1 MLIYK
6 YVFLKSCFNLRADYI
21 NSNLLTYFRK
31 ANWQGGR
38 KMNKIRYYY
47 KIKRYQERK
56 EALENLKV
64 NVKLLLGLKK
74 ETMEEMNKRHENQKA
89 RLYLVFLIQDLL
101 FEKNPYE
108 EKQLIKN
115 SQILTRWFEYYKIN
129 INFVTKDEIDTLFII
144 MRKI

>member
-1 MLIYK
+1 
-6 YVFLKSCFNLRADYI
+6 
-21 NSNLLTYFRK
+21 
-31 ANWQGGR
+31 
-38 KMNKIRYYY
+38 MNKIRYYY

-74 ETMEEMNKRHENQKA
+74 ETMEEMEKRHEKQKA
-89 RLYLVFLIQDLL
+89 RLYLAFLIEDLL

>member
-1 MLIYK
+1 
-6 YVFLKSCFNLRADYI
+6 
-21 NSNLLTYFRK
+21 
-31 ANWQGGR
+31 
-38 KMNKIRYYY
+38 MNKISYYY

-56 EALENLKV
+56 KALEDLKV

-74 ETMEEMNKRHENQKA
+74 ENKKEMEKRHEKQMA
-89 RLYLVFLIQDLL
+89 RLYLTFLIEDLL

-144 MRKI
+144 MRRI

>member
-1 MLIYK
+1 
-6 YVFLKSCFNLRADYI
+6 
-21 NSNLLTYFRK
+21 
-31 ANWQGGR
+31 
-38 KMNKIRYYY
+38 MNKIRYYY

-129 INFVTKDEIDTLFII
+129 INFITKDEIDTLFII
-144 MRKI
+144 MRKIYISILGSYFSSHIFT

>member
-1 MLIYK
+1 
-6 YVFLKSCFNLRADYI
+6 
-21 NSNLLTYFRK
+21 
-31 ANWQGGR
+31 
-38 KMNKIRYYY
+38 MNKIRYYY

-64 NVKLLLGLKK
+64 DVKLLLGLKK
-74 ETMEEMNKRHENQKA
+74 ETMEEMEKRHEKQKA
-89 RLYLVFLIQDLL
+89 RLYLAFLIQDLL

-115 SQILTRWFEYYKIN
+115 SQILTLTRWFEYYKIN

>member
-1 MLIYK
+1 
-6 YVFLKSCFNLRADYI
+6 
-21 NSNLLTYFRK
+21 
-31 ANWQGGR
+31 
-38 KMNKIRYYY
+38 MNKIRYYY

-74 ETMEEMNKRHENQKA
+74 ETMEEMNKRLERQKA
-89 RLYLVFLIQDLL
+89 RLYLAFLIEDLL

>member
-1 MLIYK
+1 
-6 YVFLKSCFNLRADYI
+6 
-21 NSNLLTYFRK
+21 
-31 ANWQGGR
+31 
-38 KMNKIRYYY
+38 MNKIRYYY

-56 EALENLKV
+56 KALENLKV
-64 NVKLLLGLKK
+64 DVKLLLGLNK
-74 ETMEEMNKRHENQKA
+74 ETMEEMEKRHEKQRA
-89 RLYLVFLIQDLL
+89 RLYLAILIQDLL

-115 SQILTRWFEYYKIN
+115 SQILTLTRWFEYYKIN

>member
-1 MLIYK
+1 
-6 YVFLKSCFNLRADYI
+6 
-21 NSNLLTYFRK
+21 
-31 ANWQGGR
+31 
-38 KMNKIRYYY
+38 MNKIRYYY

-64 NVKLLLGLKK
+64 DVKLLLGLKK
-74 ETMEEMNKRHENQKA
+74 ETMEEMEKRYEKQKA
-89 RLYLVFLIQDLL
+89 RLYLAFLIQDLL

-115 SQILTRWFEYYKIN
+115 SQILTLTRWFEYYKIN

>member
-74 ETMEEMNKRHENQKA
+74 ETMEEMNKRNENQKA
-89 RLYLVFLIQDLL
+89 RLYLAFLIQDLL

>member
-1 MLIYK
+1 
-6 YVFLKSCFNLRADYI
+6 
-21 NSNLLTYFRK
+21 
-31 ANWQGGR
+31 
-38 KMNKIRYYY
+38 MNKIRYYY
-47 KIKRYQERK
+47 KIKRCQERK

-74 ETMEEMNKRHENQKA
+74 ETMEEMNKRLESQKA

>member
-1 MLIYK
+1 
-6 YVFLKSCFNLRADYI
+6 
-21 NSNLLTYFRK
+21 
-31 ANWQGGR
+31 
-38 KMNKIRYYY
+38 MNKIRYYY

-64 NVKLLLGLKK
+64 DVKLLLGLKK
-74 ETMEEMNKRHENQKA
+74 ETMEEMEKRYEKQKA
-89 RLYLVFLIQDLL
+89 RLYLAFLIQDLL

>member
-1 MLIYK
+1 
-6 YVFLKSCFNLRADYI
+6 
-21 NSNLLTYFRK
+21 
-31 ANWQGGR
+31 
-38 KMNKIRYYY
+38 MNKISYYY

-56 EALENLKV
+56 KALEDLKV

-74 ETMEEMNKRHENQKA
+74 ETMKEMEKRHEKQMA
-89 RLYLVFLIQDLL
+89 RLYLTFLIEDLL

-144 MRKI
+144 MRRI

>member
-1 MLIYK
+1 
-6 YVFLKSCFNLRADYI
+6 
-21 NSNLLTYFRK
+21 
-31 ANWQGGR
+31 
-38 KMNKIRYYY
+38 MNKIRYYY

-74 ETMEEMNKRHENQKA
+74 ETMEEMNKRLESQKA

-144 MRKI
+144 MRNI

>member
-1 MLIYK
+1 
-6 YVFLKSCFNLRADYI
+6 
-21 NSNLLTYFRK
+21 
-31 ANWQGGR
+31 
-38 KMNKIRYYY
+38 MNKIRYYY

-56 EALENLKV
+56 EALENLQV
-64 NVKLLLGLKK
+64 NVKLLLGIKK
-74 ETMEEMNKRHENQKA
+74 ETMEEMEKRHEKQKA
-89 RLYLVFLIQDLL
+89 RLYLAFLIQDLL

>member
-1 MLIYK
+1 
-6 YVFLKSCFNLRADYI
+6 
-21 NSNLLTYFRK
+21 
-31 ANWQGGR
+31 
-38 KMNKIRYYY
+38 MNKIRYYY

-74 ETMEEMNKRHENQKA
+74 ETMEEMEKRHEKQKA
-89 RLYLVFLIQDLL
+89 RLYLAFLIQDLL

-144 MRKI
+144 MRNI

>member
-1 MLIYK
+1 
-6 YVFLKSCFNLRADYI
+6 
-21 NSNLLTYFRK
+21 
-31 ANWQGGR
+31 
-38 KMNKIRYYY
+38 MNKIRYYY

-56 EALENLKV
+56 KALENLKV
-64 NVKLLLGLKK
+64 DVKLLLGLNK
-74 ETMEEMNKRHENQKA
+74 ETMEEMEKRHEKQRA
-89 RLYLVFLIQDLL
+89 RLYLAILIQDLL

>member
-1 MLIYK
+1 
-6 YVFLKSCFNLRADYI
+6 
-21 NSNLLTYFRK
+21 
-31 ANWQGGR
+31 
-38 KMNKIRYYY
+38 MNKIRYYY

>member
-1 MLIYK
+1 
-6 YVFLKSCFNLRADYI
+6 
-21 NSNLLTYFRK
+21 
-31 ANWQGGR
+31 
-38 KMNKIRYYY
+38 MNKIRYYY

-64 NVKLLLGLKK
+64 DVKLLLGLNK
-74 ETMEEMNKRHENQKA
+74 ETMEEMEKRHEKQKA
-89 RLYLVFLIQDLL
+89 RLYLAFLIQDLL

>member
-1 MLIYK
+1 
-6 YVFLKSCFNLRADYI
+6 
-21 NSNLLTYFRK
+21 
-31 ANWQGGR
+31 
-38 KMNKIRYYY
+38 MNKIRYYY

-74 ETMEEMNKRHENQKA
+74 ETMEEMNKRLESQKA

>member
-1 MLIYK
+1 
-6 YVFLKSCFNLRADYI
+6 
-21 NSNLLTYFRK
+21 
-31 ANWQGGR
+31 
-38 KMNKIRYYY
+38 MNKIRYYY

-74 ETMEEMNKRHENQKA
+74 ETMEEMNKRLENQKA

>member
-1 MLIYK
+1 M
-6 YVFLKSCFNLRADYI
+6 
-21 NSNLLTYFRK
+21 LTYFRK
-31 ANWQGGR
+31 ANWQGG

-74 ETMEEMNKRHENQKA
+74 ETMEEMEKRHEKQKA
-89 RLYLVFLIQDLL
+89 RLYLAFLIEDLL

>member
-1 MLIYK
+1 
-6 YVFLKSCFNLRADYI
+6 
-21 NSNLLTYFRK
+21 
-31 ANWQGGR
+31 
-38 KMNKIRYYY
+38 MNKIRYYY

-64 NVKLLLGLKK
+64 DVKLLLGLKK
-74 ETMEEMNKRHENQKA
+74 ETMEEMEKRHEKQKA
-89 RLYLVFLIQDLL
+89 RLYLAFLIQDLL

>member
-74 ETMEEMNKRHENQKA
+74 ETMEEMNKRLESQKA

>member
-1 MLIYK
+1 
-6 YVFLKSCFNLRADYI
+6 
-21 NSNLLTYFRK
+21 
-31 ANWQGGR
+31 
-38 KMNKIRYYY
+38 MNKIRYYY

-64 NVKLLLGLKK
+64 DVKLLLGLKK
-74 ETMEEMNKRHENQKA
+74 ETMEEMEKRHEKQKA
-89 RLYLVFLIQDLL
+89 RLYLAFLIQDLL

-144 MRKI
+144 MRNI